1 MADETGEAGA
11 QGTKD
16 DTLLVAGLFVVFL
29 ILVYLIFFV

>member
-11 QGTKD
+11 PEAKD